1 MKKIYILLTICCV
14 LIACKKNEV
23 EFSFSPEAPRAGEKV
38 QFSNLS
44 TSGEEW
50 AWTFGDG
57 STSSLKSPA
66 HTFKQ
71 PGTYVVAL
79 KVDDKK
85 QWTVAKEITIYDT
98 IPTFVASDSVFY
110 IYEDYTFTANVY
122 NPYNYEVS
130 YEWIY
135 TDSLVSCDGATLK
148 CYFTEPNDSA
158 ELALRVILYNDTTDI
173 VKRFYIQDKPT
184 NSVLLRTAE
193 ADYRQRIFGKRAEV
207 AKVDTSATAMLDAEQ
222 DTIQTY
228 SGYTVRLS
236 ELVAIED
243 IQGFHIANRKL
254 YYRGNG
260 LWVANIDGSYKVQID
275 SLDCTAMTLDLT
287 DNRIYWANE
296 KGVWYMPFVG
306 SSNNRFVTV
315 PTLLNEMTGVTKI
328 AADAEKK

>member
-71 PGTYVVAL
+71 PGTYVVTL

-98 IPTFVASDSVFY
+98 IPTFVASDSVFN

-148 CYFTEPNDSA
+148 CYFTNPNDST
-158 ELALRVILYNDTTDI
+158 EIGLRIILNDKTTNI
-173 VKRFYIQDKPT
+173 IKRFFIQDHAT
-184 NSVLLRTAE
+184 NSVLLRTPAT
-193 ADYRQRIFGKRAEV
+193 DYRQRIFGRRAEEP
-207 AKVDTSATAMLDAEQ
+207 KEDTTADSLLTAEQ
-222 DTIQTY
+222 DTLQTY
-228 SGYTVRLS
+228 NGHEFRVS
-236 ELVAIED
+236 EMETIDGIL
-243 IQGFHIANRKL
+243 GFHIANRKL
-254 YYRGNG
+254 YYRADG
-260 LWVANIDGSYKVQID
+260 LWVANIDGSHKVQID

-306 SSNNRFVTV
+306 SDNNRFTTIPV
-315 PTLLNEMTGVTKI
+315 LLNSLNNVTKL
-328 AADAEKK
+328 AADGEMR